1 MIEKRNIGFLEREH
15 YNVQKVMD
23 IAEEIID
30 ETKFLNVRILRKIV
44 RKRLKLPRTI
54 IIEIIELLLNNKYL
68 IEGSKHTR
76 KTIMYNEYRR
86 KIYNIII
93 NNNGINFS
101 LLRNKVF
108 TNQSGST
115 GQLIWH
121 IKMLLKFKYIKK
133 IKIKNATV
141 FIPIDMEEEKG
152 RFFFF
157 LKDRINRKIIKH
169 LNAYKQIKRSE
180 IYKNIDEKRQ
190 NVYYRLNLLLENNI
204 ILFKKGSDKILCI
217 SPDIKKI
224 YNKIIETNQKIYKN
238 KYNSNQIVE

>member
-1 MIEKRNIGFLEREH
+1 MIEKHNIGFLEREH
-15 YNVQKVMD
+15 YNVQKVME

-30 ETKFLNVRILRKIV
+30 ETKFLNVRTLQKIV
-44 RKRLKLPRTI
+44 RKRLKLPRTV
-54 IIEIIELLLNNKYL
+54 IIEIIELLLNKKYI

-76 KTIMYNEYRR
+76 KTIMYNDYRR

-93 NNNGINFS
+93 NNNGMNFS
-101 LLRNKVF
+101 LLRENVF
-108 TNQSGST
+108 TNKSGST

-121 IKMLLKFKYIKK
+121 LKMLIKFKYIKK

-152 RFFFF
+152 RLFFF
-157 LKDRINRKIIKH
+157 LKDKINREIIKY
-169 LNAYKQIKRSE
+169 LNVYKQIKRSE
-180 IYKNIDEKRQ
+180 IHKNMDEKRQ

-204 ILFKKGSDKILCI
+204 ILFKKGSDKMLCI

-224 YNKIIETNQKIYKN
+224 YNKIIE
-238 KYNSNQIVE
+238 SNQNQIDE

>member
-1 MIEKRNIGFLEREH
+1 MIEKHNIGFLEREH
-15 YNVQKVMD
+15 YNVQKVME

-30 ETKFLNVRILRKIV
+30 ETKYLNVRTLQKIV
-44 RKRLKLPRTI
+44 RKRLKLPRTV
-54 IIEIIELLLNNKYL
+54 IIEIIELLLNKKYI

-76 KTIMYNEYRR
+76 KTIMYNDYRR

-93 NNNGINFS
+93 NNNGMNFS
-101 LLRNKVF
+101 LLRENVF
-108 TNQSGST
+108 TNKSGST

-121 IKMLLKFKYIKK
+121 LKMLIKFRYIKK

-152 RFFFF
+152 RLFFF
-157 LKDRINRKIIKH
+157 LKDKINREIIKY
-169 LNAYKQIKRSE
+169 LNVYKQIKRSE
-180 IYKNIDEKRQ
+180 IHKNMDEKRQ

-204 ILFKKGSDKILCI
+204 ILFKKGSDKMLCI

-224 YNKIIETNQKIYKN
+224 YNKIIE
-238 KYNSNQIVE
+238 SNQNQIDE